1 MSFTADELQ
10 SFNDILD
17 KKLSAQRRDME
28 RLFDQRLNKF
38 RRELDQRLIATQQ
51 EVIRVLAQKLSEQ
64 QSGLTTILQQQL
76 ADAQMRITQSVSQ
89 EVRQRQ
95 IQQAT
100 QVSQASEAERT
111 EQIEGVVDRSLAAQ
125 LLAIEELL
133 NQRMVYQT
141 SDEVSLSMVSD
152 ENGPHFE
159 AIELQTELPWE
170 DLMEVFGKAFD
181 DRFAA
186 LGDKTQTA
194 TLHLEH
200 ALSSRIS
207 ALQRQ
212 LFDELAHLPVHS
224 YGGTLTNVQDVFQSI
239 EQLERIIESMQVAM
253 TANHAL
259 LSNRLFHHQQ
269 LPLERAHP
277 AHPTHLTHSSGN
289 TTSVQSPNGM
299 SSSLPRP
306 AKERQES

>member
-17 KKLSAQRRDME
+17 KKLSAHRRDME
-28 RLFDQRLNKF
+28 RLFDQRLNKL
-38 RRELDQRLIATQQ
+38 RREIDQRLIAAQQ
-51 EVIRVLAQKLSEQ
+51 EIIRVLAQQLSEQ
-64 QSGLTTILQQQL
+64 QSGMTTILQQQL
-76 ADAQMRITQSVSQ
+76 TNSQMRIAQSVSQ
-89 EVRQRQ
+89 EVKQRQ
-95 IQQAT
+95 A
-100 QVSQASEAERT
+100 SQPSETERS
-111 EQIEGVVDRSLAAQ
+111 EQIEGIVDRSLAAQ

-133 NQRMVYQT
+133 NQRMVYQMA
-141 SDEVSLSMVSD
+141 DEVSLSMVGG
-152 ENGPHFE
+152 EHGPQFE

-170 DLMEVFGKAFD
+170 DLMEVFGKALD
-181 DRFAA
+181 DRFTA
-186 LGDKTQTA
+186 LGDRVQTT

-200 ALSSRIS
+200 SLSSRIS

-212 LFDELAHLPVHS
+212 LFDELAHLQVHS
-224 YGGTLTNVQDVFQSI
+224 YGGSLTNVQEVFQSI

-277 AHPTHLTHSSGN
+277 SHSTNSGGN
-289 TTSVQSPNGM
+289 TTSVHSPNGM
-299 SSSLPRP
+299 SGSLPRP
-306 AKERQES
+306 AKEHQEP

>member
-17 KKLSAQRRDME
+17 RKLSAHRREME

-38 RRELDQRLIATQQ
+38 RREVDQRLIAAQQ
-51 EVIRVLAQKLSEQ
+51 EVIRVLAQKLDEQ
-64 QSGLTTILQQQL
+64 QSGMTTILQQQL
-76 ADAQMRITQSVSQ
+76 TDAQMKIAQTVSQ

-95 IQQAT
+95 TQQ
-100 QVSQASEAERT
+100 QPEIEHT
-111 EQIEGVVDRSLAAQ
+111 EHIAGIIDRSLAAQ

-141 SDEVSLSMVSD
+141 PDEVSLSMVGG
-152 ENGPHFE
+152 EHGPQFE

-170 DLMEVFGKAFD
+170 DLMEVFGKALD
-181 DRFAA
+181 DRFVA
-186 LGDKTQTA
+186 LGDRAQTA
-194 TLHLEH
+194 TQHLEH
-200 ALSSRIS
+200 QLSSRIS
-207 ALQRQ
+207 ALQHQ
-212 LFDELAHLPVHS
+212 LFDELAHLQVHS
-224 YGGTLTNVQDVFQSI
+224 YGGNLTNVQEVFQSI
-239 EQLERIIESMQVAM
+239 EQLEHVIESMQVAM

-277 AHPTHLTHSSGN
+277 AHTAHSTHPDGN
-289 TTSVQSPNGM
+289 TASVQSPNGM
-299 SSSLPRP
+299 NSSLPRP
-306 AKERQES
+306 AKERQSL

>member
-17 KKLSAQRRDME
+17 RKLSAHRRDLE

-38 RRELDQRLIATQQ
+38 RRELDQRLIAAQQ
-51 EVIRVLAQKLSEQ
+51 EVIRVLAQKLGEQ
-64 QSGLTTILQQQL
+64 QSGMTTIFQQQL
-76 ADAQMRITQSVSQ
+76 ADSQMRIAQAVSH
-89 EVRQRQ
+89 EVKQWQ
-95 IQQAT
+95 IQQA
-100 QVSQASEAERT
+100 SKASEAEHS
-111 EQIEGVVDRSLAAQ
+111 EQIEGIIDRSLAAQ

-133 NQRMVYQT
+133 NQRMVYQ
-141 SDEVSLSMVSD
+141 SSEEVAMSMVSG
-152 ENGPHFE
+152 EHGPQFE
-159 AIELQTELPWE
+159 AIEVQTELPWE
-170 DLMEVFGKAFD
+170 DLMEVFGKALD
-181 DRFAA
+181 DRFTV
-186 LGDKTQTA
+186 LGDRAQTA
-194 TLHLEH
+194 TQRLEH
-200 ALSSRIS
+200 QLSSRIS

-212 LFDELAHLPVHS
+212 LFEELAHLPVHT
-224 YGGTLTNVQDVFQSI
+224 YGGALTNVQDVFQSI

-277 AHPTHLTHSSGN
+277 AHSTHPGGN
-289 TTSVQSPNGM
+289 TTSVQNPNGM

-306 AKERQES
+306 ARERQES